1 MIWGFL
7 IPGWLKKGAA
17 LVVGAALALLGAF
30 YAGRREGRQ
39 AGNIDALEADR
50 KADRRID
57 NADVSRGNADDDREF
72 LRKRSKR

>member
-7 IPGWLKKGAA
+7 MPGWLKRLAIYAVARAVAVLGIFAA
-17 LVVGAALALLGAF
+17 GK
-30 YAGRREGRQ
+30 REGRLG
-39 AGNIDALEADR
+39 AKTDALEADR

-57 NADVSRGNADDDREF
+57 NADVSSGNSDRDREW